1 MNLYT
6 QIRDAAESAAGYAHR
21 HSKAGNHDFASLM
34 SRFATKL
41 HELASEAKHL
51 PDAARGGPDRPE
63 RPGMSI
69 GSVPGTDWTDDII
82 ANGRRH
88 IVVAGQKE
96 VVEYAL
102 HAVLEGQVEYVRADI
117 ANGLLEM
124 LKASNEW
131 IPDDTELHEA
141 NAAVIAK
148 AESTA

>member
-1 MNLYT
+1 
-6 QIRDAAESAAGYAHR
+6 
-21 HSKAGNHDFASLM
+21 
-34 SRFATKL
+34 
-41 HELASEAKHL
+41 
-51 PDAARGGPDRPE
+51 
-63 RPGMSI
+63 MSI

-82 ANGRRH
+82 ANGRRR
-88 IVVAGQKE
+88 IVVAGQKD